1 MSKGTVFAKRCCLL
15 EKKCWQQNKKVLVL
29 RGTFSGTTCVYLPTK
44 FQVSCVILAIFKGG
58 NFIPLPTVQNEPQKS
73 SLRLKLNNFLFII
86 FEKKSN
92 AQSQLE
98 KVENKEIQ
106 FRIQIQLLFTIQI
119 QERENLGS
127 FLFYTIDSTSKNTTW
142 ADAASQKVLERSPTG
157 QQNIFRGLCKRS
169 PVFFET
175 LPCAM

>member
-1 MSKGTVFAKRCCLL
+1 M
-15 EKKCWQQNKKVLVL
+15 
-29 RGTFSGTTCVYLPTK
+29 
-44 FQVSCVILAIFKGG
+44 
-58 NFIPLPTVQNEPQKS
+58 QNEPQKS

-142 ADAASQKVLERSPTG
+142 ADAASQKVLERSSTG

>member
-1 MSKGTVFAKRCCLL
+1 M
-15 EKKCWQQNKKVLVL
+15 
-29 RGTFSGTTCVYLPTK
+29 CVYLPTK

-73 SLRLKLNNFLFII
+73 SLRSKLNNFLFII

-127 FLFYTIDSTSKNTTW
+127 FLFYTIDSTSKNTT
-142 ADAASQKVLERSPTG
+142 
-157 QQNIFRGLCKRS
+157 
-169 PVFFET
+169 
-175 LPCAM
+175 